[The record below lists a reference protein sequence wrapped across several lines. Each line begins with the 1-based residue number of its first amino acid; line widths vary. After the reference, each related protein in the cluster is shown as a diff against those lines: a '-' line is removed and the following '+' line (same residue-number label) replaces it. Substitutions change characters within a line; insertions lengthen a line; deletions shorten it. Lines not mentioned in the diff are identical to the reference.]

1 MGDSD
6 RTKYKLFFRVE
17 GNGTQQ
23 AFIDFLNRARV
34 PEAPWSKVKREALR
48 REQEYSSGSMLP
60 DERLVNTNDFDRFTK
75 KSRKSRKDDL
85 TRTPS
90 PRSRSP
96 SHGSRSPRY
105 RKSRMPKQ
113 SQRQI

>member
-1 MGDSD
+1 MG
-6 RTKYKLFFRVE
+6 
-17 GNGTQQ
+17 QQ

-75 KSRKSRKDDL
+75 KSRKSRKDDF

-90 PRSRSP
+90 PRSPSP
-96 SHGSRSPRY
+96 SSHGPRSPRGC
-105 RKSRMPKQ
+105 KSRMPKQ
-113 SQRQI
+113 PQSWGKQEF